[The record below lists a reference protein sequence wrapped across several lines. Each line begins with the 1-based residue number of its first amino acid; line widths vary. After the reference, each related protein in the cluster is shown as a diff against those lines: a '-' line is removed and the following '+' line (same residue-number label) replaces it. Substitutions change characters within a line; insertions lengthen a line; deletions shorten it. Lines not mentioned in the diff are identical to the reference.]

1 MGFTIKQK
9 LVGHSCIIVCMT
21 VLMSTAASVWLSRN
35 QIREQN
41 RLRLE
46 SAAARFERSIRQNI
60 AELESDFRQF
70 SEKTETTKILLNCI
84 QQDYFYFPSLPELF
98 EAGPKMGVDRFAFYF
113 PTRFAGQHILQICFD
128 KKFGGLIRVQSGK
141 YTLYKRKGG
150 DIEEEEIT
158 DPKIYPETYQRH
170 TTYEIVS
177 NGTDIRIIAHLEY
190 INLADAS
197 EYGSTFRKGDII
209 GYFIIEKLLSE
220 DLNILD
226 RETGVLINIYHH
238 NRRMVGG
245 QIKMPDIGAD
255 MTFSDQ
261 IILLIDKDGK
271 KYDAFLKPLTYGK
284 DIVAYA
290 SYAISVKST
299 HEKIIHNLK
308 ILFGIGIISIIIGIL
323 WAFAI
328 NKGIVKKIYELVSV
342 LTRIADQTAS
352 AARNILS
359 ASHSLVENSAEEAK
373 ALEETSSSLQ
383 EISAVSRQTLQI
395 ALDLRQMMNENIRKS
410 EQSLTSFADLS
421 RNMSEIEADSGQIAQ
436 MMAAIDSI
444 AFQTNLLALNAAIEA
459 ARAGETGAGFAV
471 VADEVRNLAQ
481 RSTEAAGNTASLI
494 EKTVQKIQEISHLVD
509 ISEIAFTE
517 AEKISLK
524 VGELICKIAT
534 ASEDQAQ
541 GIRQIGIAVA
551 EIDQAT
557 QQNAINAEEFASAS
571 EDMRLQSESLNEFVR
586 ALSDLTEGVN
596 AYRENRHGNSV
607 DS

>member
-459 ARAGETGAGFAV
+459 ARAGEAGAGFGV
-471 VADEVRNLAQ
+471 VADEVRNLAIRTTESSKNTQ
-481 RSTEAAGNTASLI
+481 NLLENIMRRVIRATHAVKGLNNDFEGIIRSMVDAGKKSSVITEANKKQSD
-494 EKTVQKIQEISHLVD
+494 EIGQ
-509 ISEIAFTE
+509 ISKA
-517 AEKISLK
+517 
-524 VGELICKIAT
+524 VG
-534 ASEDQAQ
+534 
-541 GIRQIGIAVA
+541 
-551 EIDQAT
+551 EIDQASRK
-557 QQNAINAEEFASAS
+557 NAENTGEYSAASQEMTSQA
-571 EDMRLQSESLNEFVR
+571 EEMRTVGAEIV
-586 ALSDLTEGVN
+586 AVIGK
-596 AYRENRHGNSV
+596 
-607 DS
+607 